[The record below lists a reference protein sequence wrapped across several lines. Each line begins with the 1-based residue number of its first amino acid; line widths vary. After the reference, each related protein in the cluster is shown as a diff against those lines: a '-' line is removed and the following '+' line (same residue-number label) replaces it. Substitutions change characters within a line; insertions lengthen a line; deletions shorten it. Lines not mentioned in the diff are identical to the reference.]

1 MFKFNH
7 FDGIQQEL
15 KVKFHHVGKKKG
27 KSPTATLCEIRN
39 NRTNELI
46 SSGLA
51 KPVSEIPVIVHTTE
65 KLKNVLDQY
74 GRRVKRVLT
83 DDTGTKVVIIKA
95 DQFSRAVGRREALKK
110 ALSFLPPKHTE
121 RRQVWE
127 NYFAKFGQDG

>member
-7 FDGIQQEL
+7 LDGTQREL

-27 KSPTATLCEIRN
+27 KSPTATLCEIRD

-51 KPVSEIPVIVHTTE
+51 KPVKEIPVIAFTRE
-65 KLKNVLDQY
+65 ELKNVLNQY
-74 GRRVKRVLT
+74 GRRVKKVLT
-83 DDTGTKVVIIKA
+83 DEAGTKIVVIRA
-95 DQFSRAVGRREALKK
+95 DQFSRAAGRREALKK
-110 ALSFLPPKHTE
+110 ALSFLPPGHVE

-127 NYFAKFGQDG
+127 SYFTKFGF